1 VSDHFDQSDDE
12 ISLQEYIQIIRK
24 RKWTIFWVLVIA
36 IVLVFLANY
45 IMTPVYKAS
54 TTVLL
59 SERSSAGQLF
69 GNPEM
74 DLLFGGSDNIETQV
88 EIIKSRTIASE
99 VVKKLPSDIFQQVE
113 EENFQ
118 KRKDELR
125 WLINILDFLRL
136 KGFVSNLLGIDTAGN
151 PEPEEQLTEQ
161 EKIKKVMNSI
171 SVNLVKNTKI
181 IEISSENI
189 HPELAADITNKTAE
203 VYVEQ
208 SRSINRTQATE
219 AKNFIEEQLLT
230 QEKELKTIEEEKLAF
245 KQKEDIF
252 YLDEETKLNI
262 EQLANFQAQKLELD
276 TQIVGSNARLEQIKR
291 QLEEQSETVISS
303 QTITANPIVQQL
315 QNKLIDL
322 QIQLPTVKER
332 YSANSPQVTEIEIQ
346 IKQIEN
352 EISQKVSEIISSKVS
367 TMNPIYQD
375 LLSETV
381 SLETNIISSEAKL
394 NSTNEV
400 IKQYEERLDK
410 LPEKEIQLARLER
423 AVRVAENIYL
433 TLLESY
439 QEARISEAMELGD
452 IRVIDLALIPDTPIK
467 PRKMLNLAIAGVLGL
482 MLGIMLVFFME
493 FLDHS
498 FKSREDVEQYLDL
511 PVLGT
516 IPYVEFNSGKIK
528 RKRKKKKTKKL

>member
-1 VSDHFDQSDDE
+1 VSNHFDTDEE

-24 RKWTIFWVLVIA
+24 RKWLIFWVFISA
-36 IVLVFLANY
+36 ILIVTLGNY
-45 IMTPVYKAS
+45 IMSPVYKAS

-59 SERSSAGQLF
+59 SESSSKPNIF
-69 GNPEM
+69 DNSEM
-74 DLLFGGSDNIETQV
+74 ELLFGSSDNIETQV
-88 EIIKSRTIASE
+88 EIIKSRSIAEETI
-99 VVKKLPSDIFQQVE
+99 KTLPENIFEKARE
-113 EENFQ
+113 EEFQ

-125 WLINILDFLRL
+125 WLINILDFLRI
-136 KGFVSNLLGIDTAGN
+136 KVFVADLLGIESSSN

-161 EKIKKVMNSI
+161 EKIKKVMNTI
-171 SVNLVKNTKI
+171 SVSLVKNTRI
-181 IEISSENI
+181 IEINSENI
-189 HPELAADITNKTAE
+189 HPELAADIANKTAE

-208 SRSINRTQATE
+208 SKSINRTQSTE
-219 AKNFIEEQLLT
+219 AKNFIEEQLLA
-230 QEKELKTIEEEKLAF
+230 QEKELKSIEEEKLAF

-262 EQLANFQAQKLELD
+262 EQLANFQD
-276 TQIVGSNARLEQIKR
+276 ARLEQIKN

-303 QTITANPIVQQL
+303 QTITANPVVQQL
-315 QNKLIDL
+315 QNKLTDL
-322 QIQLPTVKER
+322 QIELPSVKER

-346 IKQIEN
+346 IKQIES

-375 LLSETV
+375 LLSERV

-394 NSTNEV
+394 SSTNEV

-433 TLLESY
+433 ILLESY

-452 IRVIDLALIPDTPIK
+452 IRIVDAALIPSNPIK
-467 PRKMLNLAIAGVLGL
+467 PRKRLNLAIAGVLGL

-516 IPYVEFNSGKIK
+516 IPYVDFNTK
-528 RKRKKKKTKKL
+528 KRKKKKANKIARKSKVIEEGII

>member
-1 VSDHFDQSDDE
+1 
-12 ISLQEYIQIIRK
+12 
-24 RKWTIFWVLVIA
+24 
-36 IVLVFLANY
+36 
-45 IMTPVYKAS
+45 
-54 TTVLL
+54 
-59 SERSSAGQLF
+59 
-69 GNPEM
+69 
-74 DLLFGGSDNIETQV
+74 
-88 EIIKSRTIASE
+88 
-99 VVKKLPSDIFQQVE
+99 
-113 EENFQ
+113 
-118 KRKDELR
+118 
-125 WLINILDFLRL
+125 
-136 KGFVSNLLGIDTAGN
+136 
-151 PEPEEQLTEQ
+151 
-161 EKIKKVMNSI
+161 
-171 SVNLVKNTKI
+171 
-181 IEISSENI
+181 
-189 HPELAADITNKTAE
+189 
-203 VYVEQ
+203 
-208 SRSINRTQATE
+208 
-219 AKNFIEEQLLT
+219 
-230 QEKELKTIEEEKLAF
+230 
-245 KQKEDIF
+245 
-252 YLDEETKLNI
+252 
-262 EQLANFQAQKLELD
+262 
-276 TQIVGSNARLEQIKR
+276 
-291 QLEEQSETVISS
+291 
-303 QTITANPIVQQL
+303 L